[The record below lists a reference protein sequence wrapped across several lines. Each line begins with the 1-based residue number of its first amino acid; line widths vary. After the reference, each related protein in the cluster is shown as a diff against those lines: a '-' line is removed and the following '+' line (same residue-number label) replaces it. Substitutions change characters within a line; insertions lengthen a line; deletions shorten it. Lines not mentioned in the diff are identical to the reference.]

1 MLGEDR
7 KNRIKELESRSFE
20 RGMFTFSD
28 FLSPTSLFEATEMLK
43 KGCFTVFGG
52 VEYAER
58 KMIRFGNSQDLGY
71 EEEFPITILKITLVG
86 GKFASPVTHRDVL
99 GAIMGL
105 GIERQKVGDIF
116 VSGNFAYVISHETVA
131 KLILLSLDSVGRNKV
146 SVEEIDALPL
156 DLAPKTTNQ
165 RFSVS
170 SNRADAIICKV
181 FNLPR
186 EDGKQLFL
194 KQLVF
199 INGKPIDNS
208 SKPIREGETVTV
220 RGYGKFAFI
229 KEDGQSKKG
238 KQYVEIEQ
246 FV

>member
-1 MLGEDR
+1 M
-7 KNRIKELESRSFE
+7 
-20 RGMFTFSD
+20 
-28 FLSPTSLFEATEMLK
+28 
-43 KGCFTVFGG
+43 
-52 VEYAER
+52 
-58 KMIRFGNSQDLGY
+58 GY

-86 GKFASPVTHRDVL
+86 GKFATLVTHRDVL

-116 VSGNFAYVISHETVA
+116 INGNFAYVLAHETVA

-146 SVEEIDALPL
+146 SVEEINSLPL
-156 DLAPKTTNQ
+156 DLAPKTKTQ

-181 FNLPR
+181 FSLPR
-186 EDGKQLFL
+186 EDGKELFL

-199 INGKPIDNS
+199 VNGKPIDNS
-208 SKPIREGETVTV
+208 SKAIRYGETVTV
-220 RGYGKFAFI
+220 RGYGKFTFI

-238 KQYVEIEQ
+238 KPYVEIEL

>member
-1 MLGEDR
+1 MISEDR

-20 RGMFTFSD
+20 RGIFTFSD
-28 FLSPTSLFEATEMLK
+28 FLSPTSLSDATEMLK
-43 KGCFTVFGG
+43 KGDFTVCGG
-52 VEYAER
+52 VDFAER
-58 KMIRFGNSQDLGY
+58 KMIRFGNIQDLGY

-86 GKFASPVTHRDVL
+86 GKFATPVTHRDVL

-105 GIERQKVGDIF
+105 GIERQKLGDIF
-116 VSGNFAYVISHETVA
+116 INGNFAYVISHETVA

-156 DLAPKTTNQ
+156 DLAPKTKTQ

-186 EDGKQLFL
+186 EDGKELFL

-199 INGKPIDNS
+199 VNGKPIDNS
-208 SKPIREGETVTV
+208 SKAIRSGETVTV
-220 RGYGKFAFI
+220 RGYGKFTFI

-238 KQYVEIEQ
+238 KPYVEIEL